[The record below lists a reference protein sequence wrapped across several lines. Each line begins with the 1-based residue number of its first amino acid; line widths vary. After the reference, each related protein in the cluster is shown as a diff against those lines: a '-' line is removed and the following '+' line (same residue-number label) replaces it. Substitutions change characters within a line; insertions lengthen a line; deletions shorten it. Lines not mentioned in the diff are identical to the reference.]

1 MKMTV
6 KREVE
11 VPRDATHYHGDP
23 LNPDDVSWFKQI
35 EVAGVPI
42 WFFKGDHGVW
52 FLSGE
57 NTPEGL
63 IEINGD
69 L

>member
-1 MKMTV
+1 MTV

-52 FLSGE
+52 FL
-57 NTPEGL
+57 
-63 IEINGD
+63 
-69 L
+69 